1 MARKTHD
8 DAFGAAG
15 AETMIGAGVTVHG
28 NLVSESDVTIDGQLE
43 GDITA
48 AGDVTIGANARV
60 KGAIHGTNVTIFG
73 HLKGNIQASGE
84 ASIRETGQVEGD
96 ITSAG
101 IAINSGGVFVG
112 RSKMQTIPSLDISTE
127 SSPKQIVSPPTETR
141 SKPAAKSKP

>member
-43 GDITA
+43 GDVTA
-48 AGDVTIGANARV
+48 TGDVTVGVSARV
-60 KGAIHGTNVTIFG
+60 KGNVHGTNVTVLG
-73 HLKGNIQASGE
+73 HLKGNIVARGE

-101 IAINSGGVFVG
+101 IAINSGGIFVG
-112 RSKMQTIPSLDISTE
+112 RSKMQTIPSLDI
-127 SSPKQIVSPPTETR
+127 PADAPIVEVKT
-141 SKPAAKSKP
+141 KPAAKSKS

>member
-43 GDITA
+43 GDVTA
-48 AGDVTIGANARV
+48 TGDVTVGVSARV
-60 KGAIHGTNVTIFG
+60 KGNVHGTNVTVLG
-73 HLKGNIQASGE
+73 HLKGNIVARGE

-101 IAINSGGVFVG
+101 IAINSGGIFVG
-112 RSKMQTIPSLDISTE
+112 RSKNANHPFARY
-127 SSPKQIVSPPTETR
+127 PG
-141 SKPAAKSKP
+141 

>member
-43 GDITA
+43 GDVTA
-48 AGDVTIGANARV
+48 AGDVTIGVNARV
-60 KGAIHGTNVTIFG
+60 KGTIHGANIAVLG
-73 HLKGNIQASGE
+73 HLKGDVFASGE

-101 IAINSGGVFVG
+101 LAISSGAVFVG
-112 RSKMQTIPSLDISTE
+112 RSRMQTIPSLDIPVETPPEDSRT
-127 SSPKQIVSPPTETR
+127 SSR
-141 SKPAAKSKP
+141 SKSKS

>member
-43 GDITA
+43 GDVTA
-48 AGDVTIGANARV
+48 TGDVTVGVSARV
-60 KGAIHGTNVTIFG
+60 KGNVHGTNVTVLG
-73 HLKGNIQASGE
+73 HLKGNIVARGE

-101 IAINSGGVFVG
+101 IAINSGGIFVC
-112 RSKMQTIPSLDISTE
+112 RSKMQTIPSLDI
-127 SSPKQIVSPPTETR
+127 PADAPIVEVKT
-141 SKPAAKSKP
+141 KPAAKSKS

>member
-43 GDITA
+43 GDVTA
-48 AGDVTIGANARV
+48 TGDVTIGVNARV
-60 KGAIHGTNVTIFG
+60 KGSVHGTNVTVLG
-73 HLKGNIQASGE
+73 HLKGNIIARGE

-101 IAINSGGVFVG
+101 IAINSGGIFVG
-112 RSKMQTIPSLDISTE
+112 RSKMQTIPSLDIPADSPLTE
-127 SSPKQIVSPPTETR
+127 VEPKP
-141 SKPAAKSKP
+141 KAKSKS

>member
-28 NLVSESDVTIDGQLE
+28 NLISESDVTIDGQLE
-43 GDITA
+43 GDVTA
-48 AGDVTIGANARV
+48 TGDVTVGVNARV
-60 KGAIHGTNVTIFG
+60 KGNVHGTNVTVLG
-73 HLKGNIQASGE
+73 HLKGNIVASGE

-101 IAINSGGVFVG
+101 IAINSGGIFVG
-112 RSKMQTIPSLDISTE
+112 RSKMQTIPSLDIPSD
-127 SSPKQIVSPPTETR
+127 SPLAEVET
-141 SKPAAKSKP
+141 KPKSKSKS